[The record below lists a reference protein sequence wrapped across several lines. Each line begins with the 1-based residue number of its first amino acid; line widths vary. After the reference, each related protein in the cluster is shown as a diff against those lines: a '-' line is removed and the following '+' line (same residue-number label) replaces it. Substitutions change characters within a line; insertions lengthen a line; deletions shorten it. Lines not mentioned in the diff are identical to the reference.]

1 MPQREQVLGDSSIT
15 FVWDGTGK
23 IVRVDGN
30 IGNRTVTVELL
41 NADNSVRGTYTLGPN
56 QAHERAIPAPERVD
70 VTEENIDAGNGVP
83 RPVTRYPHR
92 TQW

>member
-1 MPQREQVLGDSSIT
+1 MPQRQHQHDDSSVT

-41 NADNSVRGTYTLGPN
+41 NDDNSVRGSYTLGSN

-70 VTEENIDAGNGVP
+70 VIEEDIDAGNGTP
-83 RPVTRYPHR
+83 RPVIRFRHR